1 LENQDMNGTD
11 TGQDDLLSSE
21 SDDTSIN
28 FIEIAVVLLLV
39 AILLVQLM
47 ATKPKSNMIQHPI
60 GGGYQEM
67 AQEEFDQIQ
76 EDFDTKS
83 YDQYSPIQQQEINLN
98 STQEETNEPHETEV
112 ITETSS
118 EVATEE
124 AHVNELP
131 DEELEGNVD
140 ENGYE
145 WLEYPENSGINFYRI
160 KGESNQW
167 VEWTTSENSS

>member
-1 LENQDMNGTD
+1 
-11 TGQDDLLSSE
+11 
-21 SDDTSIN
+21 
-28 FIEIAVVLLLV
+28 
-39 AILLVQLM
+39 
-47 ATKPKSNMIQHPI
+47 
-60 GGGYQEM
+60 M

-98 STQEETNEPHETEV
+98 STQEETNESHEAEV

-124 AHVNELP
+124 AHVNESP